1 MDSKLAAILARRR
14 AAAEADEDGN
24 SDKPANT
31 EPNER
36 GGLPDTAPSSK
47 AKVNKAG
54 GLDSASRRTKLL
66 EAVDNAVLDARA
78 EQERQLVNAAEL
90 ARAGLGLP
98 AQKGGGKLPEA
109 NRIGKG
115 VWDKSMSMVSG
126 STDLSSQSSSV
137 SSAGIDTRSVYSLMK
152 DAGKSKRKDG
162 KPRHD
167 SQKPHNAL
175 ASMQAARTAQPARR
189 GKAGGSTVTTWVT
202 EQLVAAHAPGEAV
215 HGEAVAAGAPMESDV
230 IDDRSIFVMLED
242 EQQPKRRA
250 SHDALASMAQSLL
263 SHSQAREGI
272 DTRSIF
278 DRYAALPCVI
288 VIVEQIDRLMHMID

>member
-24 SDKPANT
+24 SDKPAST
-31 EPNER
+31 VSNEG
-36 GGLPDTAPSSK
+36 GGLPDTAPSTK
-47 AKVNKAG
+47 AKAIKAG

-66 EAVDNAVLDARA
+66 EAVDKAALDARA

-98 AQKGGGKLPEA
+98 APKRTPGKLPEA
-109 NRIGKG
+109 NRTGTGNI
-115 VWDKSMSMVSG
+115 VWDKSMSMASS
-126 STDLSSQSSSV
+126 STDLSSQSSV

-152 DAGKSKRKDG
+152 DASKSKRKGG

-202 EQLVAAHAPGEAV
+202 EQLVAAPSPGEAV

-250 SHDALASMAQSLL
+250 SHDALASMAQSRL

-278 DRYAALPCVI
+278 DRYAACLA
-288 VIVEQIDRLMHMID
+288 